1 MKRISAGILMFRRAN
16 RHAIELLLVHPGGP
30 IWAKKDLGSWS
41 IPKGEIDKNE
51 DLQAA
56 ALREFEEELGS
67 HPEGELIP
75 LGEII
80 QASGKIVHA
89 WALEGDLDT
98 TKIRSNTFKMLWP
111 PRSKT
116 MQEFPEVDRA
126 EFFSPA
132 AAREKVNPAQVAFI
146 DRLEQFLSGASQP
159 LR

>member
-1 MKRISAGILMFRRAN
+1 MKRISAGILMFRCA
-16 RHAIELLLVHPGGP
+16 HQHEIQVLLVHPGGP
-30 IWAKKDLGSWS
+30 IWAKKDLAAWS

-51 DLQAA
+51 DLQAT

-67 HPEGELIP
+67 RPKGELIP

-98 TKIRSNTFKMLWP
+98 AKIRSNTFEMAWP
-111 PRSKT
+111 PRSKN

-126 EFFSPA
+126 EFFSLA
-132 AAREKVNPAQVAFI
+132 VAREKVNPAQVAFI
-146 DRLEQFLSGASQP
+146 DRLEQILSGPSQP
-159 LR
+159 AR